1 MEENTLL
8 TLSKSYLL
16 TEEGKKLIDKGLDI
30 SSLKSQSQNQLRS
43 IADSTSFEGANS
55 KPNATREERKK
66 VRQEKGQVQ
75 KDQIQEKKDQ
85 ANQYTPVL
93 KSFNIKGRI
102 YDKKESIPLQGV
114 KIEVVIEDPVYLK
127 LSEPEYSTSTLE
139 DGTFEINIKLP
150 ILPIDQ
156 KVLLQPKFLYTK
168 DGYLSGTQEILTL
181 DREAKTDLNLYP
193 LLNLETAGKEEL
205 ATLINTANKKIKEVN
220 IIALNIPEKIVVARR
235 KAIMNLVSIIQT
247 RLFPLALSLLLAFGI
262 TKLTQK
268 NQKICPTRNLLLSN
282 IAKRNRIVKQ
292 LNQIFV
298 SIALNTALAA
308 VLTYIINQFRAGRIQ
323 IASLPIPL
331 ATQPYATVS
340 GLQQI
345 EEVLKELE
353 EQNKNLNRQ
362 ILIALIFLV
371 ASLIIILLLLKGI
384 DQLTQECAKEEDIDL
399 EPISRELTDLTNE
412 ASEEGVVSVN
422 QINGF
427 TLEVQAMD
435 QNAVGSLKRRQ
446 AVGKNSQGIILVK
459 GDPSF
464 SSSDQILINELAF
477 YIQSNN
483 LKAF

>member
-30 SSLKSQSQNQLRS
+30 LSLKSQSQNQLKS
-43 IADSTSFEGANS
+43 VADLTSSEGISS
-55 KPNATREERKK
+55 KSNATQEERKK
-66 VRQEKGQVQ
+66 VRQEKKQVP
-75 KDQIQEKKDQ
+75 KDQIQAQKEQ
-85 ANQYTPVL
+85 ANQYTPEL
-93 KSFNIKGRI
+93 KQFNIKGRI

-114 KIEVVIEDPVYLK
+114 KVEVVIEDPVYLK
-127 LSEPEYSTSTLE
+127 ISEPGYSTSTLE
-139 DGTFEINIKLP
+139 DGTFEIDIKLP

-168 DGYLSGTQEILTL
+168 DGYLPGTQEILTL

-205 ATLINTANKKIKEVN
+205 AALINNANKKIKEVN
-220 IIALNIPEKIVVARR
+220 VIALNIPEKIVVARR

-308 VLTYIINQFRAGRIQ
+308 ALTLIVNQFRAGRIQ

-345 EEVLKELE
+345 EELLKELE
-353 EQNKNLNRQ
+353 EQNKDLNKQ

-371 ASLIIILLLLKGI
+371 ASLIIILSLLKGI
-384 DQLTQECAKEEDIDL
+384 DELTQECAQEEDIDL
-399 EPISRELTDLTNE
+399 EPISRELTALTNE
-412 ASEEGVVSVN
+412 ASEEGIVSVN
-422 QINGF
+422 NINGF
-427 TLEVQAMD
+427 ILEVQTID
-435 QNAVGSLKRRQ
+435 QNAVGKLKRRQ
-446 AVGKNSQGIILVK
+446 AVGKNSQGIVLVK

>member
-8 TLSKSYLL
+8 ALASTYLL
-16 TEEGKKLIDKGLDI
+16 TEEGKKLIDGQLDT
-30 SSLKSQSQNQLRS
+30 SSLKSQLQTRLKS
-43 IADSTSFEGANS
+43 IADSSNSEGTVS
-55 KPNATREERKK
+55 KTNLSREERKQ
-66 VRQEKGQVQ
+66 VRQEGRDIVKTNR
-75 KDQIQEKKDQ
+75 QEKKEQID
-85 ANQYTPVL
+85 QYTPEL
-93 KSFNIKGRI
+93 KQFNIKGRI
-102 YDKKESIPLQGV
+102 YDKKANSPLEGV
-114 KIEVVIEDPVYLK
+114 KVEIVIEEPIYLK
-127 LSEPEYSTSTLE
+127 LGEKEYTTSTLN
-139 DGTFEINIKLP
+139 DGTFEITINLP

-168 DGYLSGTQEILTL
+168 DGYLPGTQEILTL
-181 DREAKTDLNLYP
+181 DREVKTDLNLYP

-205 ATLINTANKKIKEVN
+205 AALINTANKKIKEVN
-220 IIALNIPEKIVVARR
+220 VIALNIPEKIVVARR

-308 VLTYIINQFRAGRIQ
+308 ALTLIINQFRAGRIQ

-331 ATQPYATVS
+331 ATQPYITVS

-345 EEVLKELE
+345 EEILKELE
-353 EQNKNLNRQ
+353 EQNKELNKQ

-412 ASEEGVVSVN
+412 ANEEGVTSVN
-422 QINGF
+422 KINGF
-427 TLEVQAMD
+427 TLEVQTID

-464 SSSDQILINELAF
+464 SSNDQILINELAF

>member
-1 MEENTLL
+1 MGENTLL

-16 TEEGKKLIDKGLDI
+16 TEEGKKLIDSELN
-30 SSLKSQSQNQLRS
+30 SSTFSSQSQTRLQS
-43 IADSTSFEGANS
+43 IANLPNSEGISSRSNLS
-55 KPNATREERKK
+55 REERKQ
-66 VRQEKGQVQ
+66 VRQEQRDISKTNR
-75 KDQIQEKKDQ
+75 QEKKEQ
-85 ANQYTPVL
+85 ADQYTPEL
-93 KSFNIKGRI
+93 KQFNIKGRI
-102 YDKKESIPLQGV
+102 YDKKANTPLEGV
-114 KIEVVIEDPVYLK
+114 KVEVVIEEPIYLK
-127 LSEPEYSTSTLE
+127 LGEKEYTTSTLN
-139 DGTFEINIKLP
+139 DGTFEITISLP

-168 DGYLSGTQEILTL
+168 DGYLPETQEILTL

-205 ATLINTANKKIKEVN
+205 AALINTANKKIKEVN
-220 IIALNIPEKIVVARR
+220 VIALNIPEKIVVARR

-268 NQKICPTRNLLLSN
+268 NQKICPTRNLLLGN

-298 SIALNTALAA
+298 SIALNTALATA
-308 VLTYIINQFRAGRIQ
+308 LTLIVNQFRAGRIQ
-323 IASLPIPL
+323 IASLPIPTPL
-331 ATQPYATVS
+331 YPITAAF
-340 GLQQI
+340 QQI
-345 EEVLKELE
+345 DEILKELE
-353 EQNKNLNRQ
+353 EQNKELNKQ

-384 DQLTQECAKEEDIDL
+384 DKLTQECAQEEDINL
-399 EPISRELTDLTNE
+399 EPISQELVDLTNE
-412 ASEEGVVSVN
+412 ATEEGVTSVN
-422 QINGF
+422 KINGF

-435 QNAVGSLKRRQ
+435 QNAVGKLKRRQ

>member
-1 MEENTLL
+1 MGENTLL

-16 TEEGKKLIDKGLDI
+16 TEEGKKLIDGGLDI
-30 SSLKSQSQNQLRS
+30 SSLKSQLQNPLRS
-43 IADSTSFEGANS
+43 VADSTSSEGISS

-66 VRQEKGQVQ
+66 VRQEKKQVQ
-75 KDQIQEKKDQ
+75 KDQIQAQKEQ
-85 ANQYTPVL
+85 ANQYTPEL
-93 KSFNIKGRI
+93 KQFNIKGRI

-114 KIEVVIEDPVYLK
+114 KVEVVIEDPVYLK
-127 LSEPEYSTSTLE
+127 LSEPGYSTSTLE
-139 DGTFEINIKLP
+139 DGTFEIDIKLP

-168 DGYLSGTQEILTL
+168 DGYLPETQEILTL

-205 ATLINTANKKIKEVN
+205 AALINTTNKKIKEVN
-220 IIALNIPEKIVVARR
+220 VIALNIPEKIVVARR

-308 VLTYIINQFRAGRIQ
+308 ALTLIVNQFRAGRIQ
-323 IASLPIPL
+323 IASLPIPTPL
-331 ATQPYATVS
+331 YPITAAF
-340 GLQQI
+340 QQI
-345 EEVLKELE
+345 DEILKELE
-353 EQNKNLNRQ
+353 EQNKELNKQ

-399 EPISRELTDLTNE
+399 EPISQELTDLTNE
-412 ASEEGVVSVN
+412 ATEEGVTSVN
-422 QINGF
+422 KINGF

-435 QNAVGSLKRRQ
+435 QNAVGKLKRRQ